1 MPAPATRTFKD
12 VEEEARDLILSLNDI
27 NVSRHSQGNRP
38 ARWRE
43 TSIPFSVVE
52 APSALSHLLFEVW
65 IQDAPNSGLSRGAQ
79 IGDEQQVN
87 IAARMRTQFSYKV
100 RPKMQ
105 IEDRRMAT
113 EAAHDVVRV
122 LMQPWDYDV
131 HGCVVVLLD
140 NAMSVS
146 LTLDG
151 GWILVQQDWTV
162 EFDLDN
168 SAITHI

>member
-1 MPAPATRTFKD
+1 MPPPATRTFKD
-12 VEEEARDLILSLNDI
+12 VEEEARDLILSLNTL
-27 NVSRHSQGNRP
+27 NVSRHSQGTRP

-43 TSIPFSVVE
+43 TTIPFSVVE
-52 APSALSHLLFEVW
+52 EPSALSHLLFEVW
-65 IQDAPNSGLSRGAQ
+65 IQDGPNSGLARGAQ
-79 IGDEQQVN
+79 IGEEQQVN

-113 EAAHDVVRV
+113 EAALDVLRV
-122 LMQPWDYDV
+122 MMQPWDYEV
-131 HGCVVVLLD
+131 RGCVIVLLV

-151 GWILVQQDWTV
+151 GWILVQQDWIV

-168 SAITHI
+168 SAITPI